1 MDNQDVLEE
10 LQRARNLVVS
20 LAKEIDVKNGKLLE
34 MEFKLDEVSE
44 ALSKMKAEQTRL
56 HQEYIEEKRKS
67 KLASQNSE
75 KLHQEFESLRNELEM
90 TVERLDK
97 QEAQHDQELKN
108 LMLREDKLKAQS
120 SMNSVYALIVQ
131 LDDLKKELDEK
142 VDELQCLDNLNQAL
156 ILKEHMSNLEL
167 QHARTELIT
176 HVTGISGLQDFW
188 SSQTKIEIKRMGE
201 VDPRPFKDACMK
213 KFSGDWEL
221 NSTELCSLWQSL
233 VTNPEWYPFKRELID
248 GKYQVFFLCLRDSY
262 TFRDLIVA
270 AACMD
275 FMNSEFPSIIFKHMN
290 TSPVINDALISNCED
305 IMLKESRSECGDVVC
320 KAVSNALLE
329 MNEYNGS
336 GRYIVLELWNFKEGR
351 KASLKEGVECIL
363 QE

>member
-20 LAKEIDVKNGKLLE
+20 PAKEIDVESGKLLE

-56 HQEYIEEKRKS
+56 HQEYIEEQRKS

-120 SMNSVYALIVQ
+120 SMNSDYALIVQ

-142 VDELQCLDNLNQAL
+142 
-156 ILKEHMSNLEL
+156 
-167 QHARTELIT
+167 
-176 HVTGISGLQDFW
+176 DFW

-201 VDPRPFKDACMK
+201 VDPRPFKDACMR

-233 VTNPEWYPFKRELID
+233 ETIY
-248 GKYQVFFLCLRDSY
+248 
-262 TFRDLIVA
+262 
-270 AACMD
+270 
-275 FMNSEFPSIIFKHMN
+275 
-290 TSPVINDALISNCED
+290 CED
-305 IMLKESRSECGDVVC
+305 IMLKELRSEWGDEVC

-329 MNEYNGS
+329 MNDYNGS
-336 GRYIVLELWNFKEGR
+336 GRYIVLELGNFKEGR
-351 KASLKEGVECIL
+351 KASLKEAVECII
-363 QE
+363 QELKTQKSHKQGDIAICAWPLVFHNCYF